1 MISVKLTGTVTGTV
15 TYPKE
20 DRNLVV
26 ITTKVNRFGYV
37 KCKFFVDNLEKHD
50 WGGEIGEEIE
60 VEGKPEVREYK
71 GKAYLNVWVEK
82 FKKLSYT
89 EE

>member
-1 MISVKLTGTVTGTV
+1 
-15 TYPKE
+15 
-20 DRNLVV
+20 
-26 ITTKVNRFGYV
+26 V

-71 GKAYLNVWVEK
+71 GKAYLNLWVEK